1 MKKILLLIIIS
12 ITAFGQDIAQL
23 RKEFIAANQSSK
35 SSVAFLESTAK
46 LSDKALHQAYKGA
59 AMVIHAKFAKGV
71 EEKKKWAKQGISLL
85 EEAVKKD
92 AKNIEIR
99 TIRLSIQEQSPKV
112 LKYKGKVE
120 EDREFV
126 STEVTKLPNGPLK
139 TFVEGYLNQK

>member
-1 MKKILLLIIIS
+1 M
-12 ITAFGQDIAQL
+12 
-23 RKEFIAANQSSK
+23 
-35 SSVAFLESTAK
+35 
-46 LSDKALHQAYKGA
+46 
-59 AMVIHAKFAKGV
+59 
-71 EEKKKWAKQGISLL
+71 L

-112 LKYKGKVE
+112 LKYKEKVE

-126 STEVTKLPNGPLK
+126 SIEVAHLPNGPLK

>member
-1 MKKILLLIIIS
+1 MKKILLFFFIS
-12 ITAFGQDIAQL
+12 VSAFGQDISRL
-23 RKEFIAANQSSK
+23 RKEFIAATRSSDASK
-35 SSVAFLESTAK
+35 AFLETTTK

-71 EEKKKWAKQGISLL
+71 EEKKKWARQGIELL
-85 EEAVKKD
+85 EEAVRKESG
-92 AKNIEIR
+92 NIEIR

-126 STEVTKLPNGPLK
+126 STEVVQLPSGPLK
-139 TFVEGYLNQK
+139 SFVEGYLNQK

>member
-1 MKKILLLIIIS
+1 MKKILLFFFIS
-12 ITAFGQDIAQL
+12 VSAFGQDISRL
-23 RKEFIAANQSSK
+23 RKEFIAATRSSDASK
-35 SSVAFLESTAK
+35 AFLETTTK

-71 EEKKKWAKQGISLL
+71 EEKKKWARQGIELL
-85 EEAVKKD
+85 EEAVRKESG
-92 AKNIEIR
+92 NIEIR

-126 STEVTKLPNGPLK
+126 SSEVVQLPSGPLK
-139 TFVEGYLNQK
+139 SFVEGYLNQK